1 MAGPA
6 VGYAIGM
13 SDQRSESQ
21 AGVGA
26 QVDGPSWGAADNAA
40 ANASPDHADE
50 ILGEHAE
57 DGVTDADRGLTPDEH
72 HHRAAGDLH
81 QPRTGAETPW
91 DPEDLVRARGQD
103 VTPATLRQAQE
114 DLDREGP
121 AAIEAEAPP
130 LDE

>member
-1 MAGPA
+1 MAA
-6 VGYAIGM
+6 RRHGYAVGM
-13 SDQRSESQ
+13 SDQRIEQ
-21 AGVGA
+21 QGGGA
-26 QVDGPSWGAADNAA
+26 DGTGGTGQVDGPAWGAADNAA

-103 VTPATLRQAQE
+103 VTPATLRQAQD
-114 DLDREGP
+114 DLSSEG
-121 AAIEAEAPP
+121 
-130 LDE
+130 